1 MTRIIFTVICSLLFT
16 YGIAQKVQKSEL
28 ASETD
33 LSGYKT
39 FGFFATDTSG
49 LVNAENYLKNLEV
62 LRQAVSAQLISRG
75 FTESSNPDLKINMG
89 LVVLEKEQTR
99 ETDFRTDRPRYM
111 GQRNYSWKS
120 EEVVIGYY
128 KEGTLDFHLI
138 EAISNKM
145 VWWAT
150 VTDVVP
156 EKQKNVPKTIERG
169 IKKMFGK
176 FPVKPIKE

>member
-1 MTRIIFTVICSLLFT
+1 MRIIFTVIYALLFT
-16 YGIAQKVQKSEL
+16 CGIAQKVQKSEL
-28 ASETD
+28 ASEAD

-39 FGFFATDTSG
+39 FAFFSIDTSG

-62 LRQAVSAQLISRG
+62 LKETVRTQLTSRG
-75 FTESSNPDLKINMG
+75 YTESSNPDLKINMG
-89 LVVLEKEQTR
+89 LVVIEKAQTR
-99 ETDFRTDRPRYM
+99 ETDFRTDRPKYM

-120 EEVVIGYY
+120 EEVVVGYY

-138 EAISNKM
+138 DASSNTM

-150 VTDVVP
+150 VTDIVP

-169 IKKMFGK
+169 IKKMFDK
-176 FPVKPIKE
+176 FPVKPNKE